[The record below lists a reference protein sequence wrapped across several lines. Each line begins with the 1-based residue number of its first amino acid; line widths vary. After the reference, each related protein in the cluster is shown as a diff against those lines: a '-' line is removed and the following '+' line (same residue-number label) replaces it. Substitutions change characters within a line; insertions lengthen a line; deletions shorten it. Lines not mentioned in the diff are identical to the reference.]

1 MVGSD
6 VERRHLTQERPSAA
20 RIFGEQDLSFGSTTQ
35 VGETLEAW
43 ADVVGPVNTTVFK
56 ELELASVVLK
66 GFFAFQQKLSLHR
79 NTGLVTKIEIEKRE
93 IRI

>member
-1 MVGSD
+1 MWRGDILLGKGPPQPGYLESKIHLLA
-6 VERRHLTQERPSAA
+6 RRRRWVKLWR
-20 RIFGEQDLSFGSTTQ
+20 R
-35 VGETLEAW
+35 
-43 ADVVGPVNTTVFK
+43 VVGPVNTTVFK